1 MKTCTR
7 CGEVKPLDAFS
18 RWVRGKDGRRLE
30 CRACSAERKRAW
42 DDANRER
49 IAAYCRKYREANRER
64 IAAARE
70 HRLSMQALWREA
82 NRDRLRAM
90 QAGYRRENAAA
101 VNADCALR
109 RAARL
114 RATPP
119 WLTREQR
126 DEMAA
131 AYHLAREFGAHVDH
145 IVPLKGAN
153 VCGLHV
159 PWNLRV
165 IPAAENLSKGNRL
178 LEAA

>member
-1 MKTCTR
+1 MKTCPR
-7 CGEVKPLDAFS
+7 CSVQKPADAFTRNRS
-18 RWVRGKDGRRLE
+18 TRDGLSAY
-30 CRACSAERKRAW
+30 CRACANAYQRAARKADPARH
-42 DDANRER
+42 
-49 IAAYCRKYREANRER
+49 AAYDERRKDKKAAWRATNPGSVAASFAKWRSRNVEYDRARNRR
-64 IAAARE
+64 WFA
-70 HRLSMQALWREA
+70 
-82 NRDRLRAM
+82 
-90 QAGYRRENAAA
+90 ENAGRSAA
-101 VNADCALR
+101 KSALR

-131 AYHLAREFGAHVDH
+131 AYHLARELGAHVDH

-178 LEAA
+178 LETA